1 MHNYSSGL
9 HGGGLHTSLACAIS
23 KKIRQDR
30 ADLGAFIRLVNAK
43 VCTSSFLVL
52 KQSNVRLCVRWY
64 MWTLLPWEEL
74 MI

>member
-9 HGGGLHTSLACAIS
+9 HGDGLHTCLACVIS

-43 VCTSSFLVL
+43 VCTSSFFGAEA
-52 KQSNVRLCVRWY
+52 K
-64 MWTLLPWEEL
+64 
-74 MI
+74 